1 MKSARALIMIV
12 TFISMA
18 MSAESDKRSLL
29 GDLKWRNI
37 GPANMGGRVSAIEG
51 VAGDPNTYYVG
62 GADGGIFKTINN
74 GVTFDEI
81 FNDQD
86 AYSIG
91 AITVAPSDANVIWVG
106 TGEGDPRNSVGY
118 GRGVYRSID
127 GGITWVKAGLE
138 KTERIKR
145 IVVDPRDPDVVS
157 VCALG
162 REWGP
167 NPERGV
173 FITHDG
179 GKKWEKVLY
188 IDEDTGCSDITMEN
202 SNPRIMYAGMWT
214 FRRKPWRFDGGSKK
228 TALYRTMNGGKNWNI
243 IHNGLPDG
251 PMTRIGVQVAQS
263 EPNIVYLVTE
273 IKDGGTLFRSD
284 DRGENWKKV
293 HDDARINFRPFYYSD
308 IRVDPTNPDHL
319 YSLSG
324 GLYKSTDGGQKFE
337 RIAGGVHGDHQ
348 SFWIDPV
355 NSRRLLSGSDGGY
368 QVSYDAGANWDVV
381 NNVTLSQFYQIFV
394 DDETPYNVLGG
405 LQDNGTWRG
414 PSRTTNSAGILKDD
428 WNAITGGDGYYAVPV
443 PGKSNIIYSNL
454 QGGVIFQKDMNT
466 GNTRTIHPYPKITGS
481 AGDAIKDHKYR
492 FNWDSP
498 ILISPHDPK
507 TVYFGGNV
515 LFKTTDEGYSWEVIS
530 PDLTTND
537 KSKQLTSGG
546 EIYQD
551 NTAAEFH
558 CSILTI
564 AESHVQE
571 GVIWVGTDDGNVH
584 ITTDG
589 GKKWTDITKR
599 ISGMPKNSWVGKI
612 DASHFDAGTAYI
624 AIDHHRSDDFKP
636 YVFKVTNFGKRSENL
651 SRGLPQNDYVK
662 VVREDPQNSKLL
674 YAGMEHGIYA
684 SWDGGKEWSAIM
696 NNLPPVSV
704 RDIKI
709 QTIEND
715 LVIGTHGRGAWILD
729 DIAPLQEMANTKS
742 SGLHIFQPRTTYRW
756 QMSRMDASQ
765 GQREYRAENPPY
777 GAIITFHLATGKID
791 TVKIQIADGEGNHV
805 SEFKVDEPKPGFNRT
820 AWNLRYDGAVSLA
833 TPITGGWRGGNVG
846 PTVAPG
852 KYTVT
857 LSTKGQSASAS
868 LEVRKDPRI
877 EVSNEDFR
885 KQLEAGI
892 ELRDMLS
899 KVNTV
904 LNGTE
909 SVMTQMSEL
918 KKKVKDFSSSDFD
931 LTEAEGKIKN
941 VLQMVKEF
949 RNDELKRPING
960 LGYRQRPRLREELR
974 SLAWA
979 VDGTSARPTNPQ
991 MLRMKELDEETEAV
1005 VRRYN
1010 SIVENEVAE
1019 INQILRNFPQV
1030 SVKQATYGRD

>member
-662 VVREDPQNSKLL
+662 VVREDSQNSKLL

-684 SWDGGKEWSAIM
+684 SWDGGKKWSAIM

-729 DIAPLQEMANTKS
+729 DITPLQEMANTKS

-777 GAIITFHLATGKID
+777 GAIISFHLATGKID
-791 TVKIQIADGEGNHV
+791 TVKIKIADSEGNHV

-820 AWNLRYDGAVSLA
+820 AWNLRYDGAVSFA

>member
-12 TFISMA
+12 TFISIA
-18 MSAESDKRSLL
+18 MSAEAEKRSLL

-91 AITVAPSDANVIWVG
+91 AITVAPSDPNVLWVG

-127 GGITWVKAGLE
+127 GGITWEKAGLE

-145 IVVDPRDPDVVS
+145 IVVDPRDPDVAS

-167 NPERGV
+167 NLERGV
-173 FITHDG
+173 FMTHDG
-179 GKKWEKVLY
+179 GRKWEKVLY

-214 FRRKPWRFDGGSKK
+214 FRRKPWRFDGGSKN
-228 TALYRTMNGGKNWNI
+228 TALYRTMDGGKNWKI

-263 EPNIVYLVTE
+263 DPNIVYLVTE

-324 GLYKSTDGGQKFE
+324 GLYKSTDGGQKFD

-394 DDETPYNVLGG
+394 DDENPYNVLGG

-498 ILISPHDPK
+498 IHISPHDPK

-515 LFKTTDEGYSWEVIS
+515 LFKTKDEGYSWEVIS

-564 AESHVQE
+564 AESPVQE

-612 DASHFDAGTAYI
+612 DASYFDAGTAYI

-636 YVFKVTNFGKRSENL
+636 YVFKATNFGKRSENL

-674 YAGMEHGIYA
+674 YVGMEHGIYA

-729 DIAPLQEMANTKS
+729 DINPLQEMANTKS

-777 GAIITFHLATGKID
+777 GAIITFHLAAGKID
-791 TVKIQIADGEGNHV
+791 TVKIKIADSDGNHV
-805 SEFKVDEPKPGFNRT
+805 REFKVDEPKPGFNRI

-852 KYTVT
+852 KYTVS

-868 LEVRKDPRI
+868 LEVRGDPRI
-877 EVSNEDFR
+877 EISNEDFR

-909 SVMTQMSEL
+909 SVITQMREL
-918 KKKVKDFSSSDFD
+918 KKKVKDSSSSDFD

-960 LGYRQRPRLREELR
+960 LGYRQRPRLREEIR
-974 SLAWA
+974 SLARG
-979 VDGTSARPTNPQ
+979 VDGTSARPTDPQ
-991 MLRMKELDEETEAV
+991 ILRMKELDEETEAV

-1019 INQILRNFPQV
+1019 INQILRDFPQV

>member
-355 NSRRLLSGSDGGY
+355 DSKRLLSGSDGGY
-368 QVSYDAGANWDVV
+368 QVSYDAGANWDIV

-394 DDETPYNVLGG
+394 DDENPYNVLGG

-662 VVREDPQNSKLL
+662 VVREDSQNSKLL

-684 SWDGGKEWSAIM
+684 SWDGGKKWSAIM

-729 DIAPLQEMANTKS
+729 DITPLQEMANTKS

-777 GAIITFHLATGKID
+777 GAIISFHLATGKID
-791 TVKIQIADGEGNHV
+791 TVKIKIADSEGNHV

>member
-1 MKSARALIMIV
+1 MIV

-127 GGITWVKAGLE
+127 GGITWEKAGLE

-777 GAIITFHLATGKID
+777 GAIISFHLATGKID
-791 TVKIQIADGEGNHV
+791 TVKIKIADSEGNHV

>member
-1 MKSARALIMIV
+1 MRVCRYCIKIIDLDTLNDIWRSREDGVVTCRANHKKS
-12 TFISMA
+12 S
-18 MSAESDKRSLL
+18 
-29 GDLKWRNI
+29 
-37 GPANMGGRVSAIEG
+37 
-51 VAGDPNTYYVG
+51 
-62 GADGGIFKTINN
+62 
-74 GVTFDEI
+74 
-81 FNDQD
+81 
-86 AYSIG
+86 
-91 AITVAPSDANVIWVG
+91 
-106 TGEGDPRNSVGY
+106 
-118 GRGVYRSID
+118 YR
-127 GGITWVKAGLE
+127 W
-138 KTERIKR
+138 
-145 IVVDPRDPDVVS
+145 
-157 VCALG
+157 
-162 REWGP
+162 
-167 NPERGV
+167 
-173 FITHDG
+173 TH
-179 GKKWEKVLY
+179 
-188 IDEDTGCSDITMEN
+188 
-202 SNPRIMYAGMWT
+202 
-214 FRRKPWRFDGGSKK
+214 
-228 TALYRTMNGGKNWNI
+228 
-243 IHNGLPDG
+243 
-251 PMTRIGVQVAQS
+251 Q
-263 EPNIVYLVTE
+263 
-273 IKDGGTLFRSD
+273 
-284 DRGENWKKV
+284 
-293 HDDARINFRPFYYSD
+293 
-308 IRVDPTNPDHL
+308 
-319 YSLSG
+319 
-324 GLYKSTDGGQKFE
+324 
-337 RIAGGVHGDHQ
+337 
-348 SFWIDPV
+348 
-355 NSRRLLSGSDGGY
+355 
-368 QVSYDAGANWDVV
+368 
-381 NNVTLSQFYQIFV
+381 
-394 DDETPYNVLGG
+394 
-405 LQDNGTWRG
+405 
-414 PSRTTNSAGILKDD
+414 
-428 WNAITGGDGYYAVPV
+428 
-443 PGKSNIIYSNL
+443 
-454 QGGVIFQKDMNT
+454 
-466 GNTRTIHPYPKITGS
+466 
-481 AGDAIKDHKYR
+481 
-492 FNWDSP
+492 
-498 ILISPHDPK
+498 
-507 TVYFGGNV
+507 
-515 LFKTTDEGYSWEVIS
+515 
-530 PDLTTND
+530 
-537 KSKQLTSGG
+537 
-546 EIYQD
+546 
-551 NTAAEFH
+551 
-558 CSILTI
+558 
-564 AESHVQE
+564 
-571 GVIWVGTDDGNVH
+571 
-584 ITTDG
+584 
-589 GKKWTDITKR
+589 
-599 ISGMPKNSWVGKI
+599 
-612 DASHFDAGTAYI
+612 
-624 AIDHHRSDDFKP
+624 P

-729 DIAPLQEMANTKS
+729 DINPLQEMANTKS

-777 GAIITFHLATGKID
+777 GAIISFHLATGKID
-791 TVKIQIADGEGNHV
+791 TVKIKIADSEGNHV

-974 SLAWA
+974 SLARG
-979 VDGTSARPTNPQ
+979 VDGTSARPTDPQ
-991 MLRMKELDEETEAV
+991 ILRMKELDEETESV

-1010 SIVENEVAE
+1010 SIVENEVAA

>member
-1 MKSARALIMIV
+1 V

-662 VVREDPQNSKLL
+662 VVREDSQNSKLL

-684 SWDGGKEWSAIM
+684 SWDGGKKWSAIM

-729 DIAPLQEMANTKS
+729 DITPLQEMANTKS

-777 GAIITFHLATGKID
+777 GAIISFHLATGKID
-791 TVKIQIADGEGNHV
+791 TVKIKIADSEGNHV

>member
-662 VVREDPQNSKLL
+662 VVREDSQNSKLL

-684 SWDGGKEWSAIM
+684 SWDGGKKWSAIM

-729 DIAPLQEMANTKS
+729 DITPLQEMANTKS

>member
-1 MKSARALIMIV
+1 MKSARALIMTV
-12 TFISMA
+12 TFISIA
-18 MSAESDKRSLL
+18 MSVEPEKRSLL
-29 GDLKWRNI
+29 GDLTWRNI

-51 VAGDPNTYYVG
+51 VAGNPNTYYVG

-91 AITVAPSDANVIWVG
+91 AITVAPSDPNVLWVG

-127 GGITWVKAGLE
+127 GGITWEKAGLE

-173 FITHDG
+173 FMTHDG

-228 TALYRTMNGGKNWNI
+228 TALYRTMDGGKNWEI
-243 IHNGLPDG
+243 IHNGLPEG

-263 EPNIVYLVTE
+263 DPNIVYLVTE

-324 GLYKSTDGGQKFE
+324 GLYKSTDGGKEFD
-337 RIAGGVHGDHQ
+337 RIANGVHGDHQ

-394 DDETPYNVLGG
+394 DDENPYNVLGG

-498 ILISPHDPK
+498 IHISPHDPK

-515 LFKTTDEGYSWEVIS
+515 LFKTKDEGYSWEVIS

-564 AESHVQE
+564 AESPVQE

-612 DASHFDAGTAYI
+612 DASRFDVGTAYI

-674 YAGMEHGIYA
+674 YVGMEHGIYA

-729 DIAPLQEMANTKS
+729 DINPLQEMANTKS

-777 GAIITFHLATGKID
+777 GAIITFHLAAGKID
-791 TVKIQIADGEGNHV
+791 TVKIKIADSDGNHV
-805 SEFKVDEPKPGFNRT
+805 REFKVDEPKPGFNRI

-852 KYTVT
+852 KYTVS

-868 LEVRKDPRI
+868 LEVRGDPRI
-877 EVSNEDFR
+877 EISNEDFR

-909 SVMTQMSEL
+909 SVITQMREL
-918 KKKVKDFSSSDFD
+918 KKKVKDSSSSDFD

-960 LGYRQRPRLREELR
+960 LGYRQRPRLREEIR
-974 SLAWA
+974 SLARG
-979 VDGTSARPTNPQ
+979 VDGTSARPTDPQ
-991 MLRMKELDEETEAV
+991 ILRMKELDEETEAI

-1019 INQILRNFPQV
+1019 INQILRDFPQV

>member
-12 TFISMA
+12 TFISIA

-91 AITVAPSDANVIWVG
+91 AIAVSPSDANVLWVG

-127 GGITWVKAGLE
+127 GGITWEKAGLE

-173 FITHDG
+173 FMTHDG

-228 TALYRTMNGGKNWNI
+228 TALYRTMDGGKNWNI

-319 YSLSG
+319 FSLSG
-324 GLYKSTDGGQKFE
+324 GLYKSTDGGQNFE

-355 NSRRLLSGSDGGY
+355 DSKRLLSGSDGGY
-368 QVSYDAGANWDVV
+368 QVSYDAGANWDIV

-394 DDETPYNVLGG
+394 DDENPYNVLGG

-662 VVREDPQNSKLL
+662 VVREDSQNSKLL

-684 SWDGGKEWSAIM
+684 SWDGGKKWSAIM

-729 DIAPLQEMANTKS
+729 DITPLQEMANTKS

-777 GAIITFHLATGKID
+777 GAIISFHLATGKID
-791 TVKIQIADGEGNHV
+791 TVKIKIADSEGNHV

>member
-1 MKSARALIMIV
+1 MIV

-284 DRGENWKKV
+284 DRGENWNKV

-662 VVREDPQNSKLL
+662 VVREDSQNSKLL

-777 GAIITFHLATGKID
+777 GAIISFHLATGKID
-791 TVKIQIADGEGNHV
+791 TVKIKIADSEGNHV

>member
-12 TFISMA
+12 TFISIA
-18 MSAESDKRSLL
+18 MSAESEKRSLL

-62 GADGGIFKTINN
+62 GADGRIFKTINN

-91 AITVAPSDANVIWVG
+91 AITVAPSDPNVLWVG

-127 GGITWVKAGLE
+127 GGITWEKAGLE

-173 FITHDG
+173 FMTHNG

-228 TALYRTMNGGKNWNI
+228 TALYRTMDGGKNWEI
-243 IHNGLPDG
+243 IHNGLPEG

-263 EPNIVYLVTE
+263 DPNIVYLLTE

-308 IRVDPTNPDHL
+308 IRIDPTNPDHL

-394 DDETPYNVLGG
+394 DDENPYNVLGG

-428 WNAITGGDGYYAVPV
+428 WNYITGGDGYYAVPV

-498 ILISPHDPK
+498 IHISPHDPK

-515 LFKTTDEGYSWEVIS
+515 LFKTKDEGYSWEVIS

-564 AESHVQE
+564 AESPVQE

-612 DASHFDAGTAYI
+612 DASYFDAGTAYI

-636 YVFKVTNFGKRSENL
+636 YVFKATNFGKRSENL

-674 YAGMEHGIYA
+674 YVGMEHGIYA

-729 DIAPLQEMANTKS
+729 DINPLQEMANTKS

-756 QMSRMDASQ
+756 QMSRKDASQ

-777 GAIITFHLATGKID
+777 GAIITFHLAAGKID
-791 TVKIQIADGEGNHV
+791 TVKIKIADSDGNHV
-805 SEFKVDEPKPGFNRT
+805 REFKVDEPKPGFNRI

-852 KYTVT
+852 KYKVT
-857 LSTKGQSASAS
+857 LATKGQSASAS
-868 LEVRKDPRI
+868 IEVRGDPRI

-909 SVMTQMSEL
+909 SVITQMREL
-918 KKKVKDFSSSDFD
+918 KKKVKDSSSSDFD

-941 VLQMVKEF
+941 VVQMVKEF

-960 LGYRQRPRLREELR
+960 LGYRQRPRLREEIR
-974 SLAWA
+974 SLARG
-979 VDGTSARPTNPQ
+979 VDGTSARPTDPQ
-991 MLRMKELDEETEAV
+991 ILRMKELDEETEAV

-1019 INQILRNFPQV
+1019 INQILRDFPQV

>member
-319 YSLSG
+319 FSLSG

-394 DDETPYNVLGG
+394 DDENPYNVLGG

-662 VVREDPQNSKLL
+662 VVREDSQNSKLL

-684 SWDGGKEWSAIM
+684 SWDGGKKWSAIM

-729 DIAPLQEMANTKS
+729 DITPLQEMANTKS

-909 SVMTQMSEL
+909 SVITQMSEL
-918 KKKVKDFSSSDFD
+918 KNKVKDSSSSDFD

-941 VLQMVKEF
+941 VLHMVKEF

>member
-173 FITHDG
+173 FMTHDG

-319 YSLSG
+319 FSLSG
-324 GLYKSTDGGQKFE
+324 GLYKSTDGGQNFE

-355 NSRRLLSGSDGGY
+355 DSKRLLSGSDGGY

-394 DDETPYNVLGG
+394 DDENPYNVLGG

-662 VVREDPQNSKLL
+662 VVREDSQNSKLL

-684 SWDGGKEWSAIM
+684 SWDGGKKWSAIM

-729 DIAPLQEMANTKS
+729 DITPLQEMANTKS

-777 GAIITFHLATGKID
+777 GAIISFHLATGKID
-791 TVKIQIADGEGNHV
+791 TVKIKIADSEGNHV

>member
-12 TFISMA
+12 TFISIA

-91 AITVAPSDANVIWVG
+91 AIAVSPSDANVLWVG

-127 GGITWVKAGLE
+127 GGITWEKAGLE

-173 FITHDG
+173 FMTHDG

-228 TALYRTMNGGKNWNI
+228 TALYRTMDGGKNWNI

-284 DRGENWKKV
+284 DRGENWNKV

-319 YSLSG
+319 FSLSG
-324 GLYKSTDGGQKFE
+324 GLYKSTDGGQNFE

-355 NSRRLLSGSDGGY
+355 DSKRLLSGSDGGY
-368 QVSYDAGANWDVV
+368 QVSYDAGANWDIV

-394 DDETPYNVLGG
+394 DDENPYNVLGG

-662 VVREDPQNSKLL
+662 VVREDSQNSKLL

-684 SWDGGKEWSAIM
+684 SWDGGKKWSAIM

-729 DIAPLQEMANTKS
+729 DITPLQEMANTKS

-777 GAIITFHLATGKID
+777 GAIISFHLATGKID
-791 TVKIQIADGEGNHV
+791 TVKIKIADSEGNHV

>member
-368 QVSYDAGANWDVV
+368 QVSYDAGANWDIV

-394 DDETPYNVLGG
+394 DDENPYNVLGG

-662 VVREDPQNSKLL
+662 VVREDSQNSKLL

-684 SWDGGKEWSAIM
+684 SWDGGKKWSAIM

-729 DIAPLQEMANTKS
+729 DITPLQEMANTKS

-777 GAIITFHLATGKID
+777 GAIISFHLATGKID
-791 TVKIQIADGEGNHV
+791 TVKIKIADSEGNHV

>member
-91 AITVAPSDANVIWVG
+91 AIAVSPSDANVLWVG

-127 GGITWVKAGLE
+127 GGITWEKAGLE

-173 FITHDG
+173 FMTHDG

-228 TALYRTMNGGKNWNI
+228 TALYRTMDGGKNWNI

-284 DRGENWKKV
+284 DRGENWNKV

-319 YSLSG
+319 FSLSG
-324 GLYKSTDGGQKFE
+324 GLYKSTDGGQNFE

-355 NSRRLLSGSDGGY
+355 DSKRLLSGSDGGY

-394 DDETPYNVLGG
+394 DDENPYNVLGG

-662 VVREDPQNSKLL
+662 VVREDSQNSKLL

-684 SWDGGKEWSAIM
+684 SWDGGKKWSAIM

-729 DIAPLQEMANTKS
+729 DITPLQEMANTKS

-777 GAIITFHLATGKID
+777 GAIISFHLATGKID
-791 TVKIQIADGEGNHV
+791 TVKIKIADSEGNHV

>member
-228 TALYRTMNGGKNWNI
+228 TALYRTMDGGKNWNI

-662 VVREDPQNSKLL
+662 VVREDSQNSKLL

-684 SWDGGKEWSAIM
+684 SWDGGKKWSAIM

-777 GAIITFHLATGKID
+777 GAIISFHLATGKID
-791 TVKIQIADGEGNHV
+791 TVKIKIADSEGNHV

>member
-1 MKSARALIMIV
+1 MIV

-394 DDETPYNVLGG
+394 DDENPYNVLGG

-662 VVREDPQNSKLL
+662 VVREDSQNSKLL

-684 SWDGGKEWSAIM
+684 SWDGGKKWSAIM

-729 DIAPLQEMANTKS
+729 DITPLQEMANTKS

-777 GAIITFHLATGKID
+777 GAIISFHLATGKID
-791 TVKIQIADGEGNHV
+791 TVKIKIADSEGNHV

>member
-1 MKSARALIMIV
+1 
-12 TFISMA
+12 
-18 MSAESDKRSLL
+18 
-29 GDLKWRNI
+29 
-37 GPANMGGRVSAIEG
+37 
-51 VAGDPNTYYVG
+51 
-62 GADGGIFKTINN
+62 
-74 GVTFDEI
+74 
-81 FNDQD
+81 
-86 AYSIG
+86 
-91 AITVAPSDANVIWVG
+91 
-106 TGEGDPRNSVGY
+106 VGY

-127 GGITWVKAGLE
+127 GGITWVKSGLE

-173 FITHDG
+173 FMTHDG
-179 GKKWEKVLY
+179 GKKWDKVLY

-228 TALYRTMNGGKNWNI
+228 TALYRTMDGGKNWNI

-394 DDETPYNVLGG
+394 DDENPYNVLGG

-454 QGGVIFQKDMNT
+454 QGGVIFQKDMDT

-498 ILISPHDPK
+498 IHISPHDPK

-515 LFKTTDEGYSWEVIS
+515 LFKTMDEGYSWEVIS

-791 TVKIQIADGEGNHV
+791 TVKIKIVDGEGNHV

-852 KYTVT
+852 KYTVS

-868 LEVRKDPRI
+868 LEVRGDPRI

-892 ELRDMLS
+892 EIRDMLS

-909 SVMTQMSEL
+909 SVITQMSEL
-918 KKKVKDFSSSDFD
+918 KKKVKNSSSSDFD

-960 LGYRQRPRLREELR
+960 LSYRQRPRLREEIR

-979 VDGTSARPTNPQ
+979 VDGTSARPTDPQ
-991 MLRMKELDEETEAV
+991 MLRMKELDEETEAI

>member
-228 TALYRTMNGGKNWNI
+228 TALYRTMDGGKNWNI

-355 NSRRLLSGSDGGY
+355 DSKRLLSGSDGGY

-394 DDETPYNVLGG
+394 DDENPYNVLGG

-662 VVREDPQNSKLL
+662 VVREDSQNSKLL

-684 SWDGGKEWSAIM
+684 SWDGGKKWSAIM

-729 DIAPLQEMANTKS
+729 DITPLQEMANTKS

-777 GAIITFHLATGKID
+777 GAIISFHLATGKID
-791 TVKIQIADGEGNHV
+791 TVKIKIADSEGNHV

>member
-12 TFISMA
+12 TFISIA

-91 AITVAPSDANVIWVG
+91 AIAVSPSDANVLWVG

-127 GGITWVKAGLE
+127 GGITWEKAGLE

-319 YSLSG
+319 FSLSG
-324 GLYKSTDGGQKFE
+324 GLYKSTDGGQNFE

-394 DDETPYNVLGG
+394 DDENPYNVLGG

-662 VVREDPQNSKLL
+662 VVREDSQNSKLL

-684 SWDGGKEWSAIM
+684 SWDGGKKWSAIM

-729 DIAPLQEMANTKS
+729 DITPLQEMANTKS

-777 GAIITFHLATGKID
+777 GAIISFHLATGKID
-791 TVKIQIADGEGNHV
+791 TVKIKIADSEGNHV

>member
-1 MKSARALIMIV
+1 MIV

-662 VVREDPQNSKLL
+662 VVREDSQNSKLL

-684 SWDGGKEWSAIM
+684 SWDGGKKWSAIM

-729 DIAPLQEMANTKS
+729 DITPLQEMANTKS

-777 GAIITFHLATGKID
+777 GAIISFHLATGKID
-791 TVKIQIADGEGNHV
+791 TVKIKIADSEGNHV

>member
-319 YSLSG
+319 FSLSG

-662 VVREDPQNSKLL
+662 VVREDSQNSKLL

-684 SWDGGKEWSAIM
+684 SWDGGKKWSAIM

-729 DIAPLQEMANTKS
+729 DITPLQEMANTKS

>member
-173 FITHDG
+173 FMTHDG

-228 TALYRTMNGGKNWNI
+228 TALYRTMDGGKNWNI

-319 YSLSG
+319 FSLSG
-324 GLYKSTDGGQKFE
+324 GLYKSTDGGQNFE

-355 NSRRLLSGSDGGY
+355 DSKRLLSGSDGGY

-394 DDETPYNVLGG
+394 DDENPYNVLGG

-662 VVREDPQNSKLL
+662 VVREDSQNSKLL

-684 SWDGGKEWSAIM
+684 SWDGGKKWSAIM

-729 DIAPLQEMANTKS
+729 DITPLQEMANTKS

-777 GAIITFHLATGKID
+777 GAIISFHLATGKID
-791 TVKIQIADGEGNHV
+791 TVKIKIADSEGNHV

>member
-319 YSLSG
+319 FSLSG
-324 GLYKSTDGGQKFE
+324 GLYKSTDGGQNFE

-355 NSRRLLSGSDGGY
+355 DSKRLLSGSDGGY

-394 DDETPYNVLGG
+394 DDENPYNVLGG

-662 VVREDPQNSKLL
+662 VVREDSQNSKLL

-684 SWDGGKEWSAIM
+684 SWDGGKKWSAIM

-777 GAIITFHLATGKID
+777 GAIISFHLATGKID
-791 TVKIQIADGEGNHV
+791 TVKIKIADSEGNHV

>member
-12 TFISMA
+12 TFISIA

-394 DDETPYNVLGG
+394 DDENPYNVLGG

-662 VVREDPQNSKLL
+662 VVREDSQNSKLL

-684 SWDGGKEWSAIM
+684 SWDGGKKWSAIM

-729 DIAPLQEMANTKS
+729 DITPLQEMANTKS

-777 GAIITFHLATGKID
+777 GAIISFHLATGKID
-791 TVKIQIADGEGNHV
+791 TVKIKIADSEGNHV

>member
-1 MKSARALIMIV
+1 LKSARALIMIV

-662 VVREDPQNSKLL
+662 VVREDSQNSKLL

-684 SWDGGKEWSAIM
+684 SWDGGKKWSAIM

-729 DIAPLQEMANTKS
+729 DITPLQEMANTKS

-777 GAIITFHLATGKID
+777 GAIISFHLATGKID
-791 TVKIQIADGEGNHV
+791 TVKIKIADSEGNHV

>member
-319 YSLSG
+319 FSLSG
-324 GLYKSTDGGQKFE
+324 GLYKSTDGGQNFE

-498 ILISPHDPK
+498 IHISPHDPK

-662 VVREDPQNSKLL
+662 VVREDSQNSKLL

-684 SWDGGKEWSAIM
+684 SWDGGKKWSAIM

-729 DIAPLQEMANTKS
+729 DITPLQEMANTKS

-777 GAIITFHLATGKID
+777 GAIISFHLATGKID
-791 TVKIQIADGEGNHV
+791 TVKIKIADSEGNHV

>member
-662 VVREDPQNSKLL
+662 VVREDSQNSKLL

-729 DIAPLQEMANTKS
+729 DITPLQEMANTKS

>member
-662 VVREDPQNSKLL
+662 VVREDSQNSKLL

-684 SWDGGKEWSAIM
+684 SWDGGKKWSAIM

-791 TVKIQIADGEGNHV
+791 TVKIQIADSEGNHV

-918 KKKVKDFSSSDFD
+918 K
-931 LTEAEGKIKN
+931 
-941 VLQMVKEF
+941 
-949 RNDELKRPING
+949 RPING

-979 VDGTSARPTNPQ
+979 VDGTSARPTDPQ
-991 MLRMKELDEETEAV
+991 MSRMKELDEETEAV

>member
-1 MKSARALIMIV
+1 MKLTKVSLLIFSLITIAISAK
-12 TFISMA
+12 S
-18 MSAESDKRSLL
+18 EKRTLL
-29 GDLKWRNI
+29 GDLAWRNI

-51 VAGDPNTYYVG
+51 VTGNPSTYYVG
-62 GADGGIFKTINN
+62 GADGGIFKTTNN
-74 GVTFDEI
+74 GVTFEEI

-91 AITVAPSDANVIWVG
+91 AIAVAPSDPNVLWVG

-127 GGITWVKAGLE
+127 GGMTWEKVGLE

-145 IVVDPRDPDVVS
+145 IVVDPRDPDAVS

-173 FITHDG
+173 FMTHDG
-179 GKKWEKVLY
+179 GKSWEKVLY

-214 FRRKPWRFDGGSKK
+214 FRRKPWRFDGGGKK
-228 TALYRTMNGGKNWNI
+228 TALYRTMDGGKNWEI

-273 IKDGGTLFRSD
+273 FKGGGTLFRSD

-324 GLYKSTDGGQKFE
+324 GLYKSTDGGKEFK

-368 QVSYDAGANWDVV
+368 QVSYDAGDNWDIV

-394 DDETPYNVLGG
+394 DDENPYNVLGG

-428 WNAITGGDGYYAVPV
+428 WNYITGGDGYYAVPV

-498 ILISPHDPK
+498 IHISPHDPK

-564 AESHVQE
+564 AESPVQE
-571 GVIWVGTDDGNVH
+571 EVIWVGTDDGNVH

-589 GKKWTDITKR
+589 GKNWTDITRR
-599 ISGMPKNSWVGKI
+599 IKGMPKNSWIGKI
-612 DASHFDAGTAYI
+612 DASQVDAGTGYI
-624 AIDHHRSDDFKP
+624 AVDHHRSDDFRP
-636 YVFKVTNFGKRSENL
+636 LAFKVTNFGKRSENI

-662 VVREDPQNSKLL
+662 VIREDPRNSNLL

-684 SWDGGKEWSAIM
+684 SWDGGKEWAPIM

-709 QTIEND
+709 QSIAND

-729 DIAPLQEMANTKS
+729 DITPLQEMEKA
-742 SGLHIFQPRTTYRW
+742 GGDGIHIFQPQVAYRW

-765 GQREYRAENPPY
+765 GQRSYRANNPPY
-777 GAIITFHLATGKID
+777 GTIITFNLKQASSD
-791 TVKIQIADGEGNHV
+791 TVTVMVTDSQGNQV
-805 SEFKVDEPKPGFNRT
+805 RELKVNEPKKGLNRL
-820 AWNLRYDGAVSLA
+820 AWDLRYDGSVSLA
-833 TPITGGWRGGNVG
+833 RPVTGGWGGGNTG
-846 PTVAPG
+846 PKVAPG
-852 KYTVT
+852 TYGI
-857 LSTKGQSASAS
+857 LISANDKTAMV
-868 LEVRKDPRI
+868 EVEVMADPRI
-877 EVSNEDFR
+877 EVTRRDLDR
-885 KQLEAGI
+885 QLEAGL
-892 ELRDMLS
+892 ELRDLLS
-899 KVNTV
+899 KVHTV
-904 LNGTE
+904 LNGTDKMM
-909 SVMTQMSEL
+909 SQMKEL
-918 KKKVKDFSSSDFD
+918 KKKVTSGSSGDIDVSV
-931 LTEAEGKIKN
+931 AEEKINSTMK
-941 VLQMVKEF
+941 LIKEF
-949 RNDELKRPING
+949 RDTDLKRPING
-960 LGYRQRPRLREELR
+960 LSYRQRPRLREEIR
-974 SLAWA
+974 SLARA
-979 VDGTSARPTNPQ
+979 VDGTTARPTQPQ
-991 MLRMKELDEETEAV
+991 MLRLGVLDEETKAV
-1005 VRRYN
+1005 VIRYN
-1010 SIVENEVAE
+1010 NIVTNEVAE
-1019 INQILRNFPQV
+1019 INDMFRNFPQV

>member
-173 FITHDG
+173 FMTHDG

-394 DDETPYNVLGG
+394 DDENPYNVLGG

-662 VVREDPQNSKLL
+662 VVREDSQNSKLL

-777 GAIITFHLATGKID
+777 GAIISFHLATGKID
-791 TVKIQIADGEGNHV
+791 TVKIKIADSEGNHV

>member
-1 MKSARALIMIV
+1 MKSARALIMTV
-12 TFISMA
+12 TFISIA
-18 MSAESDKRSLL
+18 MSVEPEKRSLL
-29 GDLKWRNI
+29 GDLTWRNI

-51 VAGDPNTYYVG
+51 VAGNPNTYYVG

-91 AITVAPSDANVIWVG
+91 AITVAPSDANVLWVG

-127 GGITWVKAGLE
+127 GGITWEKAGLE

-173 FITHDG
+173 FMTHDG

-214 FRRKPWRFDGGSKK
+214 FRRKPWRFDGGSKN
-228 TALYRTMNGGKNWNI
+228 TALYRTMDGGKNWKI

-263 EPNIVYLVTE
+263 DPNIVYLVTE

-324 GLYKSTDGGQKFE
+324 GLYKSTDGGQKFD

-394 DDETPYNVLGG
+394 DDENPYNVLGG

-498 ILISPHDPK
+498 IHISPHDPK

-515 LFKTTDEGYSWEVIS
+515 LFKTKDEGYSWEVIS

-564 AESHVQE
+564 AESPVQE

-612 DASHFDAGTAYI
+612 DASYFDAGTAYI

-636 YVFKVTNFGKRSENL
+636 YVFKATNFGKRSENL
-651 SRGLPQNDYVK
+651 SGGLPQNDYVK

-674 YAGMEHGIYA
+674 YVGMEHGIYA

-696 NNLPPVSV
+696 NNHPPVSV

-729 DIAPLQEMANTKS
+729 DINPLQEMANTKS

-777 GAIITFHLATGKID
+777 GAIITFHLAAGKID
-791 TVKIQIADGEGNHV
+791 TVKIKIADSDGNHV
-805 SEFKVDEPKPGFNRT
+805 REFKVDEPKPGFNRI

-852 KYTVT
+852 KYTVS

-868 LEVRKDPRI
+868 LEVRGDPRI
-877 EVSNEDFR
+877 EISNEDFR

-909 SVMTQMSEL
+909 SVITQMREL
-918 KKKVKDFSSSDFD
+918 KKKVKDSSSSDFD

-960 LGYRQRPRLREELR
+960 LGYRQRPRLREEIR
-974 SLAWA
+974 SLARG
-979 VDGTSARPTNPQ
+979 VDGTSARPTDPQ
-991 MLRMKELDEETEAV
+991 ILRMKELDEETEAV

-1019 INQILRNFPQV
+1019 INQILRDFPQV

>member
-1 MKSARALIMIV
+1 LKSARALIMIV

-394 DDETPYNVLGG
+394 DDENPYNVLGG

-662 VVREDPQNSKLL
+662 VVREDSQNSKLL

-684 SWDGGKEWSAIM
+684 SWDGGKKWSAIM

-729 DIAPLQEMANTKS
+729 DITPLQEMANTKS

-777 GAIITFHLATGKID
+777 GAIISFHLATGKID
-791 TVKIQIADGEGNHV
+791 TVKIKIADSEGNHV

>member
-394 DDETPYNVLGG
+394 DDENPYNVLGG

-564 AESHVQE
+564 AESHVQA

-662 VVREDPQNSKLL
+662 VVREDSQNSKLL

-684 SWDGGKEWSAIM
+684 SWDGGKKWSAIM

-729 DIAPLQEMANTKS
+729 DITPLQEMANTKS

-777 GAIITFHLATGKID
+777 GAIISFHLATGKID
-791 TVKIQIADGEGNHV
+791 TVKIKIADSEGNHV

>member
-662 VVREDPQNSKLL
+662 VVREDSQNSKLL

-777 GAIITFHLATGKID
+777 GAIISFHLATGKID
-791 TVKIQIADGEGNHV
+791 TVKIKIADSEGNHV

>member
-394 DDETPYNVLGG
+394 DDENPYNVLGG

-466 GNTRTIHPYPKITGS
+466 GNIRTIHPYPKITGS

-498 ILISPHDPK
+498 IHISPHDPK

-662 VVREDPQNSKLL
+662 VVREDSQNSKLL

-684 SWDGGKEWSAIM
+684 SWDGGKKWSAIM

-729 DIAPLQEMANTKS
+729 DITPLQEMANTKS

-777 GAIITFHLATGKID
+777 GAIISFHLATGKID
-791 TVKIQIADGEGNHV
+791 TVKIKIADSEGNHV